1 MNQMKSIKRSV
12 SLFLCVLLLAAAA
25 MVTTGCSDSKNSS
38 STLQQSSSV
47 AQDSQSVPQSSE
59 AASNAQA
66 EVLGEGETVFQ
77 FVMADADGKETAYE
91 IHTDK
96 TTVGEALL
104 ELGLIAGEESEY
116 GLYVKEVGGITAD
129 YDADG
134 SYWAFYIDGEYASTG
149 VDATEIVAGS
159 VYELRVEKG

>member
-1 MNQMKSIKRSV
+1 MRKTAHHTGLS
-12 SLFLCVLLLAAAA
+12 SLLCAVLIAA
-25 MVTTGCSDSKNSS
+25 MALMTAACGDTQTTPAEDTAGQ
-38 STLQQSSSV
+38 TGA
-47 AQDSQSVPQSSE
+47 AQETAP
-59 AASNAQA
+59 A
-66 EVLGEGETVFQ
+66 EPTSLGEGETTFSLTVT
-77 FVMADADGKETAYE
+77 DPDGQETAYE

-134 SYWAFYIDGEYASTG
+134 SYWAFYIDGEYASAG

>member
-38 STLQQSSSV
+38 SALQQSSSV

-59 AASNAQA
+59 AASDAQA

-116 GLYVKEVGGITAD
+116 GLYVKEVGLSLIH
-129 YDADG
+129 
-134 SYWAFYIDGEYASTG
+134 I
-149 VDATEIVAGS
+149 
-159 VYELRVEKG
+159 